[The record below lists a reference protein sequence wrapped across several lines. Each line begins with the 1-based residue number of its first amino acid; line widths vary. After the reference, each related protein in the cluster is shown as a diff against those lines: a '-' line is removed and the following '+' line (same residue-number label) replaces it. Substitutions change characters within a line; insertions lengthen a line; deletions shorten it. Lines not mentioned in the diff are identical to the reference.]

1 MSLKKDSFNS
11 IDKKY
16 MKLAINLARNQ
27 EGFTGN
33 NPPVGCVIV
42 KNNEIVSYGATSYNG
57 RPHAETIALK
67 KNKKKNIGSTVYLSL
82 EPCSHYGKTPPCTK
96 ALIKSRVKKVIFSI
110 KDSDDRSHNK
120 AKQILGSKKILTKS
134 GLLYNEARKFYKSY
148 NYTKLKKFPY
158 IIGKIACSSD
168 YYIARNN
175 SPITNEYSRK
185 ISHLLRYKNQ
195 GILTSYKTINT
206 DNPKLDCRLY
216 GLEKFSPI
224 KIIIDKDLKVNL
236 NSHIA
241 KNSTRSKIIIFHN
254 SKNNKKIKILK
265 KKGIK
270 LIYFKINKNKYF
282 DLREMLKKIYSL
294 GIHTLLIECGSI
306 LTNEMVSKNLFNE
319 FYFFQSNKKLT
330 NKIKINVF
338 NIKTK
343 LNKKFKN
350 KYYVNTYLDK
360 DKLMHYY

>member
-42 KNNEIVSYGATSYNG
+42 KNNEIVSYGVTSYNG

-96 ALIKSRVKKVIFSI
+96 ALIKSGVKSVIFSI

-120 AKQILGSKKILTKS
+120 AKQILGSKNILTKS
-134 GLLYNEARKFYKSY
+134 GLLYNEAKKFYKSY
-148 NYTKLKKFPY
+148 NYSKLKKFPY

-175 SPITNEYSRK
+175 SSITNEYSRK
-185 ISHLLRYKNQ
+185 ISHLLRFKNQ
-195 GILTSYKTINT
+195 GIFFEQIVVS
-206 DNPKLDCRLY
+206 
-216 GLEKFSPI
+216 E
-224 KIIIDKDLKVNL
+224 
-236 NSHIA
+236 
-241 KNSTRSKIIIFHN
+241 RS
-254 SKNNKKIKILK
+254 S
-265 KKGIK
+265 
-270 LIYFKINKNKYF
+270 
-282 DLREMLKKIYSL
+282 
-294 GIHTLLIECGSI
+294 
-306 LTNEMVSKNLFNE
+306 
-319 FYFFQSNKKLT
+319 
-330 NKIKINVF
+330 
-338 NIKTK
+338 K
-343 LNKKFKN
+343 LNKKK
-350 KYYVNTYLDK
+350 
-360 DKLMHYY
+360 